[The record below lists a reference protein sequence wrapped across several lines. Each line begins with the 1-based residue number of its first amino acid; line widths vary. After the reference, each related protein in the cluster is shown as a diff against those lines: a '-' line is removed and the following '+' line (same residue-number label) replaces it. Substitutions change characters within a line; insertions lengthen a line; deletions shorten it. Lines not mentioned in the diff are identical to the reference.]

1 MPLNTLRKSSFG
13 CQSEPSLV
21 IPSPIRFAQGKLFAG
36 CHSDPERS
44 EGEESLLFRA
54 QGKLREES
62 LFCVENRSEGSFASL
77 RLTNLAFR
85 DPLKRPTRRPS
96 LFVVTACLVASAAV
110 FFGADQPLDSYLRQV
125 ESSYRAVKSW
135 KADFVQVYR
144 AGDRERRETGTVVLA
159 RGGRMRWDYTS
170 PEPKLF
176 IADGETTEL
185 YVPDEKQLMRTPE
198 KSSEDYRAPFA
209 ILLARVNL
217 HRIFGRIEDAGPGR
231 ILESATGSSPGQ
243 AGRVLRCF
251 PKRADEGYDEVEVEL
266 TPALDVRRLVI
277 QFSDRS
283 VMEFT
288 FDRIERNVSAP
299 RSLFT
304 FAPPP
309 GTDVIDQP
317 TGREP

>member
-1 MPLNTLRKSSFG
+1 
-13 CQSEPSLV
+13 
-21 IPSPIRFAQGKLFAG
+21 
-36 CHSDPERS
+36 
-44 EGEESLLFRA
+44 
-54 QGKLREES
+54 
-62 LFCVENRSEGSFASL
+62 
-77 RLTNLAFR
+77 
-85 DPLKRPTRRPS
+85 
-96 LFVVTACLVASAAV
+96 VVTACLVASAAV

-217 HRIFGRIEDAGPGR
+217 HRVFGRIEDADPGR
-231 ILESATGSSPGQ
+231 RPAAPLNSPLRALSEVEGQ

-304 FAPPP
+304 FAPPA